1 MAIAVPANLQCGGP
15 EDREA
20 PAAPSW
26 APLTMTFAGIA
37 EIQPAVVEEMLG
49 ALQVIDVRESAEWNG
64 PLGHIASAK
73 LVPLGELA
81 ARAGEIDRERPVVAV
96 CRSGARSAQAVAIL
110 RKAGFTRVANMAGG
124 MIRWRSSGLAA
135 DGGLD

>member
-1 MAIAVPANLQCGGP
+1 MAIAVPANLQCGRP
-15 EDREA
+15 EGREA

-26 APLTMTFAGIA
+26 APLTMTFAGIP

-49 ALQVIDVRESAEWNG
+49 ELQVIDVREAAEWNG
-64 PLGHIASAK
+64 PLGHIAPAR

-110 RKAGFTRVANMAGG
+110 QKAGFTRVANLAGG
-124 MIRWRSSGLAA
+124 MIRWRSSGLAT